1 MITNTTEARAKLEAI
16 IHANLSHTSEV
27 VGHVVSEVPVDR
39 IVKSNA
45 ITFEAFEGPSPVQSI
60 VHAHVGEDLLV
71 MHKHALHQASERAH
85 VPSQYVD
92 HLLVGAPWQRDL
104 LGDVLTRSFANAPG
118 RNLVRSV
125 GNQARAILS
134 DKFRRLDS
142 RPIVDTFIG
151 EVQAG
156 GAVPYSAHAND
167 VRVSIKAIVPTV
179 QAIRLANVTGTIT
192 NLRGGTDAE
201 ELVAFGIELSNS
213 DYGAGTLSV
222 RSFLLRLVCL
232 NGATVEDAMRQVH
245 LGRRLGD
252 DITYSEHTYRLDT
265 DATVSAVRDIV
276 RAQLGPAKQNNLV
289 ARIERASEQTVE
301 WAHLKTQLG
310 KALTKE
316 ELKKVGDSFESPD
329 VVNLPPGNTAW
340 RASNAVSWLAHS
352 VESGDRKLELEK
364 LAGGLLTGK
373 VVVEAAA

>member
-1 MITNTTEARAKLEAI
+1 MNTTEARAKLETI
-16 IHANLSHTSEV
+16 IHQNLTKTSEV
-27 VGHVVSEVPVDR
+27 VGRVMSEVPVDQ
-39 IVKSNA
+39 IVRSNA
-45 ITFEAFEGPSPVQSI
+45 IVFEVAEPSPAGAPRVL
-60 VHAHVGEDLLV
+60 AHVADETRVL
-71 MHKHALHQASERAH
+71 HHHALHQASERTH
-85 VPSQYVD
+85 VPSTYVD
-92 HLLVGAPWQRDL
+92 HLLAGAPWQRAL
-104 LGDVLTRSFANAPG
+104 LGDVLTRSFSNAAG

-142 RPIVDTFIG
+142 RPIVDTFVG
-151 EVQAG
+151 EVSNV
-156 GAVPYSAHAND
+156 GAMPYSAHGND
-167 VRVSIKAIVPTV
+167 VRISIKAIVPTV
-179 QAIRLANVTGTIT
+179 RAIRLADVGGIT
-192 NLRGGTDAE
+192 NLRGAPDAQ

-213 DYGAGTLSV
+213 DYGAGTLSL

-252 DITYSEHTYRLDT
+252 DIAYSEQTYRLDT

-276 RAQLGPAKQNNLV
+276 RGQLQESKALELTG
-289 ARIERASEQTVE
+289 RIERASEQTVE
-301 WAHLKTQLG
+301 WSRLKTQLG

-316 ELKKVGDSFESPD
+316 ELKKVGDSFVGAD
-329 VVNLPPGNTAW
+329 VINLPPGNTAW